1 MRELAL
7 VAFLSQKME
16 HPFSFRRVTLKSQDQ
31 SECATPVK
39 LLAQHNMAT
48 GGFNFLVATPVICQ
62 RCRHLDAIN
71 FAYSYACIWH
81 SSDQDKRKCDWRR

>member
-39 LLAQHNMAT
+39 LLAQHA
-48 GGFNFLVATPVICQ
+48 GGC
-62 RCRHLDAIN
+62 DADGRGGKHI
-71 FAYSYACIWH
+71 S
-81 SSDQDKRKCDWRR
+81 RKKEKERLGGG